1 MDNSSNEDSDFS
13 VEGVDPNDGKWVIAN
28 RNKKNRKKND
38 RTPVQTMDKTKETEK
53 DGDGV
58 YVANP
63 RDNITANVTH
73 RCKGTRDKT
82 CGLPIL
88 DGKAAIRCECCGD
101 WFHLECQSLSLDAFE
116 AVTKHNLL
124 WLCNDCRPRIKEQ
137 MNIEEKIESKI
148 ASMEE
153 KILSALKA
161 SKIQTNS
168 EKGLESKFAS
178 IEKNVMDKIK
188 DRESKVNAALQEQKE
203 MVRAMPK
210 YASEIQKSAQE
221 LQELVRKKD
230 ERGTRETNIL
240 IHNIPESLSVDPEV
254 RKKYDS
260 DSFDNIVHAL
270 LGEEKEIVTEK
281 VYRLGKNPTT
291 ARRSGASHADDSK
304 PRLLMVK
311 LSKKEDVEELLRNR
325 WSLSKVGFPN
335 IYLTRDLMPEEREAQ
350 RRLREELRQKGK
362 EHYRIFRG
370 KIVPRE

>member
-1 MDNSSNEDSDFS
+1 
-13 VEGVDPNDGKWVIAN
+13 
-28 RNKKNRKKND
+28 
-38 RTPVQTMDKTKETEK
+38 
-53 DGDGV
+53 
-58 YVANP
+58 
-63 RDNITANVTH
+63 
-73 RCKGTRDKT
+73 
-82 CGLPIL
+82 
-88 DGKAAIRCECCGD
+88 
-101 WFHLECQSLSLDAFE
+101 
-116 AVTKHNLL
+116 
-124 WLCNDCRPRIKEQ
+124 
-137 MNIEEKIESKI
+137 
-148 ASMEE
+148 
-153 KILSALKA
+153 
-161 SKIQTNS
+161 
-168 EKGLESKFAS
+168 
-178 IEKNVMDKIK
+178 MDKIK

-291 ARRSGASHADDSK
+291 ARHSGASHADDSK

-350 RRLREELRQKGK
+350 RKLREELRQKGK